1 MEERMW
7 QGRKEI
13 TLPLIVRS
21 SCGVAALRPAG
32 WPITCVAL
40 LPAYKESDERN
51 VLIN

>member
-1 MEERMW
+1 MW

-40 LPAYKESDERN
+40 LPDTRKVSREMF
-51 VLIN
+51 